1 MISSTRSSGGDPRIV
16 VVGGGAA
23 GTITAVHL
31 MRAARGGLEVV
42 LLDRD
47 GKFGPGLAYGTDDPL
62 HLLNVPAGR
71 MGALAG
77 QPDHFQA
84 WLGARGAPIAGTE
97 FLPRGVYGLYLTE
110 LLDQAAAAAGAAVRL
125 RRRGGEVVSL
135 AQPSELEGKLEL
147 SLAGGERVQADAVVL
162 AIGNLPGRD
171 PVPVSEELVT
181 SGLFV
186 RDPWAP
192 GALDAARTDRS
203 VLVIGTGL
211 TMVDVALSLARK
223 GSGPIVRAVSRHGVV
238 PRRHRRDPTRI
249 EPFPVPG
256 DAGSLEPVV
265 TALIEQIGRAGER
278 GRDWRDVLD
287 SMRPAT
293 PELWRSLRG
302 TEKQRFMSNLQR
314 LWDVHRFRM
323 PPDVA
328 DRFDVLRA
336 QGRLSIDSCSVVG
349 LDATRVGVRAS
360 LRAVGQDR
368 AEEIEVD
375 RVINCSGP
383 GADVTRRAPRLVAS
397 LLAAGIGRPD
407 ELRLGLD
414 VDREGRLIEST
425 GMPSSRIHV
434 VGGLRKGVEW
444 EATGITE
451 IREQAANVTRSL
463 DTVAGTVVRSRD
475 QLV

>member
-1 MISSTRSSGGDPRIV
+1 MSSSAHSSAGQPRVV

-31 MRAARGGLEVV
+31 MRAARGRREVI

-47 GKFGPGLAYGTDDPL
+47 GKFGPGLAYATDDPL
-62 HLLNVPAGR
+62 HLLNVPAER
-71 MGALAG
+71 MGAVAG
-77 QPDHFQA
+77 RPDHFHA
-84 WLGARGAPIAGTE
+84 WLGGRGSRIAGAE
-97 FLPRGVYGLYLTE
+97 FLPRGLYGRYLAE
-110 LLDQAAAAAGAAVRL
+110 LLDEAAAAAVPGVRL
-125 RRRGGEVVSL
+125 HRRRGEAVSL
-135 AQPSELEGKLEL
+135 AQPGELSGKLEL
-147 SLAGGERVQADAVVL
+147 SLAGGERIQADAVVL

-171 PVPVSEELVT
+171 PVPVSEELAT
-181 SGLFV
+181 SGLYV
-186 RDPWAP
+186 RDPWAA
-192 GALDAARTDRS
+192 GALDAARGDRS

-211 TMVDVALSLARK
+211 TMVDVALSLARDQR
-223 GSGPIVRAVSRHGVV
+223 GPSVRAVSRHGSV

-249 EPFPVPG
+249 EPFPMPEES
-256 DAGSLEPVV
+256 GSLEPVV
-265 TALIEQIGRAGER
+265 ATVIEQVGRAGER

-287 SMRPAT
+287 SMRGAT
-293 PELWRSLRG
+293 PDLWRSLRT
-302 TEKQRFMSNLQR
+302 TEKQRFMANLQR

-328 DRFDVLRA
+328 DRFDALRA

-349 LDATRVGVRAS
+349 LDPAADGIRAS

-407 ELRLGLD
+407 ALRLGLD
-414 VDREGRLIEST
+414 VDREGRLIDST
-425 GMPSSRIHV
+425 GMPSEQIHV

-451 IREQAANVTRSL
+451 IREQAANVARSL
-463 DTVAGTVVRSRD
+463 DTAAGTVVRSRE
-475 QLV
+475 

>member
-1 MISSTRSSGGDPRIV
+1 MRSSQRSVEGDPRIV

-31 MRAARGGLEVV
+31 MRAGGGPREVV

-47 GKFGPGLAYGTDDPL
+47 GSFGPGLAYGTDDPL
-62 HLLNVPAGR
+62 HLLNVPAER

-77 QPDHFQA
+77 HPGHFHA
-84 WLGARGAPIAGTE
+84 WLMERGSSSAGAE
-97 FLPRGVYGLYLTE
+97 FLPRGLYGSYLAD
-110 LLDQAAAAAGAAVRL
+110 LLDQAELAAVPRVRL
-125 RRRGGEVVSL
+125 RRRRGEVVSL
-135 AQPSELEGKLEL
+135 AEPEDLAGRLEL
-147 SLAGGERVQADAVVL
+147 RLAGGERIEADAVVL

-171 PVPVSEELVT
+171 PVPVPEELVEA
-181 SGLFV
+181 GLYV
-186 RDPWAP
+186 RDPWAA
-192 GALDAARTDRS
+192 GALEAARGDRS

-211 TMVDVALSLARK
+211 TMVDVALSLARDER
-223 GSGPIVRAVSRHGVV
+223 GPRVRAVSRHGSV

-256 DAGSLEPVV
+256 ESGSLEPVV
-265 TALIEQIGRAGER
+265 TALIEQVGRAGER

-287 SMRPAT
+287 SLRGST
-293 PELWRSLRG
+293 PELWRSLRI
-302 TEKQRFMSNLQR
+302 TEKQRFLANLQR

-323 PPDVA
+323 PPDIA
-328 DRFDVLRA
+328 DRFDALRA
-336 QGRLSIDSCSVVG
+336 EGRLMIDSCSVIG
-349 LDATRVGVRAS
+349 LDAAGERIRAS
-360 LRAVGQDR
+360 LRTVGQDR

-375 RVINCSGP
+375 RVIKCSGP

-414 VDREGRLIEST
+414 VDRGGRLVDST
-425 GMPSSRIHV
+425 GAPSDRIHV

-451 IREQAANVTRSL
+451 IREQAADVARSL
-463 DTVAGTVVRSRD
+463 DTVAGTVVRSRG
-475 QLV
+475 

>member
-1 MISSTRSSGGDPRIV
+1 MSLPSHPLGEDPRIV
-16 VVGGGAA
+16 IVGGGAA
-23 GTITAVHL
+23 GTIAAVHL
-31 MRAARGGLEVV
+31 MQAVRGGLEIV

-47 GKFGPGLAYGTDDPL
+47 GRFGPGLAYGTDDPL
-62 HLLNVPAGR
+62 HLLNVPAER
-71 MGALAG
+71 MGAVAG
-77 QPDHFQA
+77 RPDHFHA
-84 WLGARGAPIAGTE
+84 WLGGRGTLAGGEE
-97 FLPRGVYGLYLTE
+97 FLPRGLYGRYLTE
-110 LLDQAAAAAGAAVRL
+110 LLDEAAAAAGDRVRL
-125 RRRGGEVVSL
+125 HRRRGEVTSL
-135 AQPSELEGKLEL
+135 AEPSELAGKLEL
-147 SLAGGERVQADAVVL
+147 NLASGEPIQADAVVL

-171 PVPVSEELVT
+171 PVPVPEDLAT
-181 SGLFV
+181 SGLYV

-192 GALDAARTDRS
+192 GALDAARRDRS

-211 TMVDVALSLARK
+211 TMVDVALSLARDE
-223 GSGPIVRAVSRHGVV
+223 SGPGVRAVSRHGSV
-238 PRRHRRDPTRI
+238 PRRHRRDLTRI
-249 EPFPVPG
+249 EPFPVP
-256 DAGSLEPVV
+256 DESDSLEPVV
-265 TALIEQIGRAGER
+265 TTLIEQIGRAGAR

-287 SMRPAT
+287 SMRGAT
-293 PELWRSLRG
+293 PELWRSLRV
-302 TEKQRFMSNLQR
+302 TEKQRFMANLQR

-328 DRFDVLRA
+328 DRFDALRA
-336 QGRLSIDSCSVVG
+336 QGRLSIDSCSVVA
-349 LDATRVGVRAS
+349 LDAAGTGVRVS
-360 LRAVGQDR
+360 LRAVGHDR

-414 VDREGRLIEST
+414 VDRQGRLVNSA
-425 GMPSSRIHV
+425 GKPSEQIHV

-451 IREQAANVTRSL
+451 IREQAANVARSL
-463 DTVAGTVVRSRD
+463 DTVAAAVVRSRD